1 MGKYASHDEF
11 GAKAPVTYRT
21 ETTSESYLEGMS
33 RIAPQGM
40 KPKASRAKRFEE
52 RTDLPASAKW
62 HRNFDL
68 AMFGGSDIEGKDA
81 RSGQMSLEARG
92 SDIKET
98 GGKR

>member
-11 GAKAPVTYRT
+11 GAKAPVKYR
-21 ETTSESYLEGMS
+21 EDTTAERYQEGMS
-33 RIAPQGM
+33 TIAPQGM

-52 RTDLPASAKW
+52 KTNLPASARW

-81 RSGQMSLEARG
+81 RSGQMSLEARRSG
-92 SDIKET
+92 IKET